1 MNFHSEAVPHTS
13 ELHLFVS
20 DLNRSINFYEKII
33 GFEVLYKASDRAS
46 FTTNGKTPLL
56 TIEQTNL
63 KRDFPSTGLY
73 HFALLVPER
82 KHLANVLKHL
92 LSTGYP
98 LQGASDHAVSEAI
111 YLGDPDGNGIEI
123 YADRPSKQWNWEEG
137 QVVMTTKAL
146 NAEDL
151 MEEASSGVFKGLPE
165 KTVLGHVHL
174 QVSDLKEA
182 KDFYQNGLGLQVVS
196 QLGHH
201 AVFASYGG
209 YHHHIGLNTWQSA
222 GALPSKE
229 GSTGLKWFSLVFTSE
244 LERSKC
250 VEQVKNFSNVWQK
263 DDDYYTK
270 DPSGNRIRL
279 SLKK

>member
-1 MNFHSEAVPHTS
+1 MKFHSETVPHTS

-20 DLNRSINFYEKII
+20 DLNRSTHFYKEMI
-33 GFEVLYKASDRAS
+33 GFKILMKSNDTVV

-56 TIEQTNL
+56 TIEESS
-63 KRDFPSTGLY
+63 RIRSYPSTGLY

-82 KHLANVLKHL
+82 KHLANVLTHL

-98 LQGASDHAVSEAI
+98 LQGASDHDVSEAI

-123 YADRPSKQWNWEEG
+123 YADRPANEWNWEED

-146 NAEDL
+146 NVEEL
-151 MEEASSGVFKGLPE
+151 MKKASGGMKELPE
-165 KTVLGHVHL
+165 NTVLGHVHL

-182 KDFYQNGLGLQVVS
+182 KDFYQKGLGLQIVS
-196 QLGHH
+196 QIGHD
-201 AVFASYGG
+201 AIFASYGG

-222 GALPSKE
+222 GALPPAEK
-229 GSTGLKWFSLVFTSE
+229 STGLKWFSIVFKNN
-244 LERSKC
+244 LERNKR
-250 VEQVKNFSNVWQK
+250 VEQVKKFSNVWEK
-263 DDDYYTK
+263 DEDFYTN
-270 DPSGNRIRL
+270 DPSGNMIRL

>member
-1 MNFHSEAVPHTS
+1 MNYHSDSVPHTS
-13 ELHLFVS
+13 EIHLFVS
-20 DLNRSINFYEKII
+20 DLSRSINFYEKII
-33 GFEVLYKASDRAS
+33 GFEVLYKASDRAV
-46 FTTNGKTPLL
+46 FTTNGETPLL

-82 KHLANVLKHL
+82 KDLANVLKHL

-123 YADRPSKQWNWEEG
+123 YVDRPSKQWNWEED
-137 QVVMTTKAL
+137 QVVMTTNAL
-146 NAEDL
+146 NAEEL
-151 MEEASSGVFKGLPE
+151 MKEATSGVFEGLPE
-165 KTVLGHVHL
+165 NTILGHVHL

-182 KDFYQNGLGLQVVS
+182 KDFYQNGLGLKIVS

-222 GALPSKE
+222 NALPSKE

-250 VEQVKNFSNVWQK
+250 VEQVKKFSNVWRK
-263 DDDYYTK
+263 DDDYYTN

>member
-1 MNFHSEAVPHTS
+1 MKFHSESVPHTS

-33 GFEVLYKASDRAS
+33 GFEILHEASDRAV

-56 TIEQTNL
+56 TIEQTNF
-63 KRDFPSTGLY
+63 KRPFPSSGLY
-73 HFALLVPER
+73 HFALLVPKR
-82 KHLANVLKHL
+82 KHLANVLTHL

-123 YADRPSKQWNWEEG
+123 YADRPSKQWNWEQD
-137 QVVMTTKAL
+137 QVVMTTKRL
-146 NAEDL
+146 NAEEL
-151 MEEASSGVFKGLPE
+151 MKEASGVFKGLPE
-165 KTVLGHVHL
+165 NTVLGHVHL

-182 KDFYQNGLGLQVVS
+182 KDFYQKGLGLQIVS

-209 YHHHIGLNTWQSA
+209 YHHHIGLNTWESA
-222 GALPSKE
+222 GAQPSKE
-229 GSTGLKWFSLVFTSE
+229 GSVGLKWFSIVFKSE

-250 VEQVKNFSNVWQK
+250 IEQVKKFSNVWQENN
-263 DDDYYTK
+263 DFYTK
-270 DPSGNRIRL
+270 DPSGNMICL

>member
-1 MNFHSEAVPHTS
+1 MKFHSEFVPHTS
-13 ELHLFVS
+13 EIQLYVS
-20 DLNRSINFYEKII
+20 DLNRSINFYKNIVGFKILTKSNDT
-33 GFEVLYKASDRAS
+33 VV

-56 TIEQTNL
+56 TNEQTST
-63 KRDFPSTGLY
+63 RRAHPSTGLY

-82 KHLANVLKHL
+82 KHLANALRHL

-98 LQGASDHAVSEAI
+98 LQGAADHSVSEAI

-123 YADRPSKQWNWEEG
+123 YADRPSTQWRWEED
-137 QVVMTTKAL
+137 QVVMTTNAL

-151 MEEASSGVFKGLPE
+151 MKEASSGVFEGLSE
-165 KTVLGHVHL
+165 HTVLGHVHL
-174 QVSDLKEA
+174 QVSNLQEA
-182 KDFYQNGLGLQVVS
+182 KYFYQNGLGFQVVS
-196 QLGHH
+196 QLGDH

-229 GSTGLKWFSLVFTSE
+229 GSIGLKWFSLVFTSE

-250 VEQVKNFSNVWQK
+250 VEQLKKFNNVWQK
-263 DDDYYTK
+263 DDDYYTE